1 MSYLAIVTIGPNAGK
16 PSDAAT
22 AITESVW
29 KKHNQYLY
37 AVFYNPKMP
46 NYPSNWPKNQ
56 SGVLWVEM
64 EDSLKGKFKIIRQE
78 TSNFSFNNLD
88 SITTAFLS
96 KYEFSTKTG
105 SGSPG
110 DADGGKKGQTG
121 IDEGN
126 KDNAINDAKGKG
138 GDFGFSDFGAEW
150 NFLPDW
156 LKNLGPWF
164 WLACAGAGG
173 MWFFSTDKKKVVI
186 RLASGGITVFCTV
199 QYLQKAN
206 LPFKIPFI
214 TGLPAPKQ
222 PQQKRLML

>member
-1 MSYLAIVTIGPNAGK
+1 MAYLAIVTIGPSAGN
-16 PSDAAT
+16 SGDAVTQT
-22 AITESVW
+22 AESVW

-37 AVFYNPKMP
+37 SVFYNPKMS

-56 SGVLWVEM
+56 TGVLWVEM
-64 EDSLKGKFKIIRQE
+64 EDSLKGKFKIIQQE
-78 TSNFSFNNLD
+78 TANFSFNNLD
-88 SITTAFLS
+88 RITAAFLS

-110 DADGGKKGQTG
+110 DAEGGKKGNTG

-126 KDNAINDAKGKG
+126 KENAQNDAKGKG

-150 NFLPDW
+150 NIFPDW

-186 RLASGGITVFCTV
+186 RIVSGGVTVFCTV
-199 QYLQKAN
+199 NYLQRAN

-214 TGLPAPKQ
+214 NGPQIAQPPK
-222 PQQKRLML
+222 KRLLL